1 MTGSLQSAWSTCLYR
16 REKQIE
22 FNEKYGITPKSVQR
36 PVQESLLRE
45 KEKEDPLMVSEEIDG
60 KSLVQLIKNLESEMM
75 AAVKKLQFEKAALL
89 RDQISFLKG
98 EGEGK
103 VHSTEIGGRNRKGKR
118 KQKSKPYGKKK

>member
-1 MTGSLQSAWSTCLYR
+1 
-16 REKQIE
+16 
-22 FNEKYGITPKSVQR
+22 
-36 PVQESLLRE
+36 
-45 KEKEDPLMVSEEIDG
+45 MVSEEIDG
-60 KSLVQLIKNLESEMM
+60 KSLGQLIKNLESEMM

-118 KQKSKPYGKKK
+118 QRKSKPYGKKK

>member
-1 MTGSLQSAWSTCLYR
+1 
-16 REKQIE
+16 
-22 FNEKYGITPKSVQR
+22 
-36 PVQESLLRE
+36 
-45 KEKEDPLMVSEEIDG
+45 MVSEEIDG
-60 KSLVQLIKNLESEMM
+60 KSLGQLIKNLESEMM

-118 KQKSKPYGKKK
+118 QTKKQAIWQKKVGYF